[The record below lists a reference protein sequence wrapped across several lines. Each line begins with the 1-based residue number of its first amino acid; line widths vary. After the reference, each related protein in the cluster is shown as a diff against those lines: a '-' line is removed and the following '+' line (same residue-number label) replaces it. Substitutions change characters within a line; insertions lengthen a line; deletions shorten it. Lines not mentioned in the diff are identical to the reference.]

1 MEVLIFGIKVTVDP
15 VAFTLTLGD
24 RHWDIYW
31 YGVIIATGFLL
42 ALIYG
47 MTNAK
52 RFGLDLN
59 RMLDV
64 VLVTTPVAI
73 LCARTY
79 YVIFDGVKLE
89 SIADFFGF
97 GESSGI
103 AGLAIYGGVIGAF
116 VTGAI
121 MCLICK
127 INILDMFDIA
137 AIGFLIGQGIGRW
150 GNFINQEAYGDFT
163 GSSWWGMQSER
174 TIREMG
180 EEGLV
185 HPCFLYESIWCI
197 IGFIVLHY
205 FSKKRKFS
213 GQIIL
218 SYCAWYGFGRAFIEL
233 LRTDSLMIG
242 GLKVSALLSF
252 ALCIGAVTAL
262 TVILRRLKENDTDVE
277 YTQVFA
283 QQFEDESVQIEEDET
298 SESDLKEIEDDKDN

>member
-1 MEVLIFGIKVTVDP
+1 MEVLIFGIRLTVNP
-15 VAFTLTLGD
+15 VAFTLTLGN

-59 RMLDV
+59 KMLDV

-73 LCARTY
+73 LCARAY

-103 AGLAIYGGVIGAF
+103 SGLAIYGGVIGAF
-116 VTGAI
+116 VTGAV

-197 IGFIVLHY
+197 IGFVALNHL
-205 FSKKRKFS
+205 SKKRKFS
-213 GQIIL
+213 GQVVL
-218 SYCAWYGFGRAFIEL
+218 MYGVWYGFGRAFIEL
-233 LRTDSLMIG
+233 LRTDSLMLGNIR
-242 GLKVSALLSF
+242 VSSLLSF
-252 ALCIGAVTAL
+252 LLCIASATLLVIFSRKEAANNEAAYEDVFNISNEDIDD
-262 TVILRRLKENDTDVE
+262 TVKEEND
-277 YTQVFA
+277 
-283 QQFEDESVQIEEDET
+283 EDE
-298 SESDLKEIEDDKDN
+298 